1 MVVVP
6 QTAPEIVSHKSR
18 FRSGKPADASK
29 RRRDRNHKKDT
40 EDEAGTS
47 PTALRLSQKSSSE
60 YSEYESEP
68 DKPSRTRSPPLTP
81 HADTSSDPP
90 YMLPANSDGIIG
102 TSPAVLHPVI
112 PESPYNPL
120 QTPSFRHSPPRLP
133 SDQPW
138 RFPSPSHPLHS
149 TNRDIS
155 LTMLARPVPSP
166 IPRAATSSPLTL
178 LALQPSLSS
187 STPIRSNATNFETP
201 SRSKILFSRPRNRV
215 HLFHGHISS
224 PMSALKQHP
233 GIKHCPENSPLRKP
247 VTTPKRQKQP
257 SELSETWFSEDH
269 LVTASS
275 PSGAILSD
283 PFTIYDSW
291 PPIGDNSRI
300 SLVHLPRGPVEPESP
315 VLRSGFS
322 PSMVGLGFGLL
333 EPFGILSK
341 AGVDADLKEVLS
353 YPELAEETFIDGKR
367 PAASSTTVAESRPP
381 AKRRRLSS
389 ASISS

>member
-40 EDEAGTS
+40 EDEAETS
-47 PTALRLSQKSSSE
+47 PVALRLSQRSSE
-60 YSEYESEP
+60 YSECESEP

-81 HADTSSDPP
+81 HAETSSDPP

-102 TSPAVLHPVI
+102 TSPAILHPVI

-149 TNRDIS
+149 SNRDIS
-155 LTMLARPVPSP
+155 LTMLARPAPSP
-166 IPRAATSSPLTL
+166 IPRATTSSPLAS
-178 LALQPSLSS
+178 LALQSSLSS
-187 STPIRSNATNFETP
+187 STPIRSNTTNFETP
-201 SRSKILFSRPRNRV
+201 SGSKILFSRPRNRV
-215 HLFHGHISS
+215 HLLHGHISS

-233 GIKHCPENSPLRKP
+233 GIKHCPEISLLYKP

-275 PSGAILSD
+275 PSSAILSD

-291 PPIGDNSRI
+291 PPIGDSSRI
-300 SLVHLPRGPVEPESP
+300 SLVHLPKGPVEPESP

-322 PSMVGLGFGLL
+322 PSLIGMGFGLL
-333 EPFGILSK
+333 EPFGISSK
-341 AGVDADLKEVLS
+341 TDLKDVLS
-353 YPELAEETFIDGKR
+353 SPKLAEETFIDGKR

-389 ASISS
+389 ASTSS